1 MPELPDLHVYSENL
15 EKLIL
20 NKTIVSVTV
29 YDIRKIA
36 TPSLFSEKLQNA
48 SIRSI
53 VREGKELHF
62 MLTNGN
68 SFGVHLM
75 LSGKFFVAAQDD
87 VGKINSKIAALF
99 FEDKQAFIIND
110 YQGLCKVTLNPRV
123 SKVPDALSPTF
134 TFEYLKGIAKKNPW
148 KNVKAVLIDQHIV
161 RGIGNA
167 YVDEI
172 LWKADISPQSVLGK
186 IPEEKLKELYE
197 AIPLVLNDAIHN
209 IRKIKPDLIN
219 GEERSFLQVHNP
231 NKTLTDNGDRI
242 IVKTVASKKTYFT
255 DKQKLFF

>member
-29 YDIRKIA
+29 YDTRKID
-36 TPSLFSEKLQNA
+36 TPSIFSEKLQNA
-48 SIRSI
+48 SIQNI

-75 LSGKFFVAAQDD
+75 LSGKFFITTQEGAE
-87 VGKINSKIAALF
+87 KIKSKIAALF
-99 FEDKQAFIIND
+99 FEDGQAFVICD
-110 YQGLCKVTLNPRV
+110 YQGLCKVTLNPKV
-123 SKVPDALSPTF
+123 SKVPDALSKAF
-134 TFEYLKGIAKKNPW
+134 TLEYFRGIAKKNPW
-148 KNVKAVLIDQHIV
+148 RNIKAALIDQHIV

-186 IPEEKLKELYE
+186 IPEENLKVLYE
-197 AIPLVLNDAIHN
+197 AISFVLNDAIQN
-209 IRKIKPDLIN
+209 IRKIAPDIIN
-219 GEERSFLQVHNP
+219 GEERSFLQVHNS
-231 NKTLTDNGDRI
+231 NKTFTDNGDRI
-242 IVKTVASKKTYFT
+242 IVKTVATKKTYFT
-255 DKQKLFF
+255 EKQKLFL